1 MVSDPPPGHDP
12 QGVEPLVILV
22 EVAEGQR
29 GLAFSEE
36 HLGPL
41 GLLQQHVCKT
51 GKETGLRDMQ
61 GPGAPWKKSYG
72 KTRQCIKNQTL
83 HCQKRSI

>member
-1 MVSDPPPGHDP
+1 MVGDPPPGHDP
-12 QGVEPLVILV
+12 QGVEPLVVLV

-29 GLAFSEE
+29 GLAFPEE

-51 GKETGLRDMQ
+51 GKEMASGTRRAQ
-61 GPGAPWKKSYG
+61 GRAEDGAHGARP
-72 KTRQCIKNQTL
+72 RAE
-83 HCQKRSI
+83 